1 MRYNEARLSRP
12 ESAGHNMPTALVL
25 EDDKDIR
32 QLFSE
37 ALRASGFTVIT
48 AGTVAEAI
56 ALLADHNPQI
66 AFVDMT
72 LPERSGIELVSYV
85 RSQARFKAMKLV
97 VVTANRQMQDSAE
110 QLGVDL
116 FLLKPVSIAEMLLL
130 AQRLLS

>member
-1 MRYNEARLSRP
+1 
-12 ESAGHNMPTALVL
+12 MPTALVL
-25 EDDKDIR
+25 EDDKDIS

-56 ALLADHNPQI
+56 ALLANHNPQI

-110 QLGVDL
+110 QLGIDL
-116 FLLKPVSIAEMLLL
+116 FLLKPVSIAEMLML

>member
-1 MRYNEARLSRP
+1 
-12 ESAGHNMPTALVL
+12 MPTALVL

-32 QLFSE
+32 HLFGE
-37 ALRASGFTVIT
+37 ALQASGFTVIT

-56 ALLADHNPQI
+56 ALLTDHNPHI
-66 AFVDMT
+66 AFVDMN

-97 VVTANRQMQDSAE
+97 VVTANRQMQDSVE

-116 FLLKPVSIAEMLLL
+116 FLLKPVSIAEMLML